1 MKTHRPYEL
10 QEYDPAWKQRFLDAA
25 EKLKPIFGDNL
36 VEIEHIGST
45 SIIGMVAKPQVDVLA
60 VVKNL
65 DTVKDRYDAFIKAGF
80 IPKGRGYVAE
90 DDEYMTEDSADGKRL
105 VSAHTL
111 QEGNP
116 KIPEYKIFRDYL
128 QNNEE
133 DRNLYI
139 ATKRKLYS
147 EHHDNYADYDS
158 GKKEVI
164 AGIKARAKD
173 WALRQAT
180 IVASASASTRLT
192 GSKLSDKE
200 VEQISKSSGQK

>member
-1 MKTHRPYEL
+1 MGYDIQNMKPHRPFEL
-10 QEYDPAWKQRFLDAA
+10 QEYDPAWRQRFLDAA

-36 VEIEHIGST
+36 VEIEHFGST
-45 SIIGMVAKPQVDVLA
+45 SIVGMVAKPQVDVLVA
-60 VVKNL
+60 VKNL
-65 DTVKDRYDAFIKAGF
+65 DEVKDKYNDFVKAGF
-80 IPKGRGYVAE
+80 TPKGRGYVSD
-90 DDEYMTEDSADGKRL
+90 DDEYLAQDAENGARL
-105 VSAHTL
+105 ISVHTL

-116 KIPEYKIFRDYL
+116 KISEYKIFRDYL
-128 QNNEE
+128 QNSEE

-173 WALRQAT
+173 WAFRQA
-180 IVASASASTRLT
+180 ASSNL
-192 GSKLSDKE
+192 
-200 VEQISKSSGQK
+200 Q

>member
-1 MKTHRPYEL
+1 MKPHRPYEL

-25 EKLKPIFGDNL
+25 EKLKLIFGDNL
-36 VEIEHIGST
+36 TEIDYIGST
-45 SIIGMVAKPQVDVLA
+45 SIVGMVAKPQVDVLA

-65 DTVKDRYDAFIKAGF
+65 DAVKDKYDDFIKVGF

-90 DDEYMTEDSADGKRL
+90 DDEYITEDSVNGKRL
-105 VSAHTL
+105 VSVHTL

-116 KIPEYKIFRDYL
+116 KINEYKIFRDYL

-173 WALRQAT
+173 WALKQAT
-180 IVASASASTRLT
+180 LIASAGASTRLA
-192 GSKLSDKE
+192 GSKLSDEE
-200 VEQISKSSGQK
+200 VEEISKSSEQK